1 MKYVVIAL
9 LVLSMLVMTVG
20 CREDAAG
27 STETTAAPTEGMPTA
42 APTVE
47 STVESTDGGAPT
59 EEVTLPEATTA
70 APEVLEPGEDAPQD
84 WDGFHPV
91 G

>member
-1 MKYVVIAL
+1 MKYIVIAL
-9 LVLSMLVMTVG
+9 LVLSMLAMTVG
-20 CREDAAG
+20 CKSEPSG

-47 STVESTDGGAPT
+47 VTVSATEGGTPP
-59 EEVTLPEATTA
+59 EEVTLPEITTA